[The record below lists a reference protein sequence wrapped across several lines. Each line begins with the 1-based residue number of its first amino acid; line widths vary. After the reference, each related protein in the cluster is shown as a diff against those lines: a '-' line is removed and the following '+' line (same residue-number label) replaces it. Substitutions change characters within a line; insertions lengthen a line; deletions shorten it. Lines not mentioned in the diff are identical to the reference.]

1 MALLKAKQLNIND
14 ITQNVL
20 NAFSGAYSLKF
31 NNLVESVNTFSTGYN
46 FPTPVI
52 NVIVT
57 FVNANS
63 VTLQWDTE
71 PLAISYTVY
80 LRPKS
85 DILDNIVVS
94 SITNTFVTISGLAQD
109 TIYEYYVSCNLS
121 FY

>member
-20 NAFSGAYSLKF
+20 NAFSGVYSLKF

-46 FPTPVI
+46 FPIPVI

-63 VTLQWDTE
+63 VTLQWDSE
-71 PLAISYTVY
+71 PLAVSYTVY
-80 LRPKS
+80 LRPKG
-85 DILDNIVVS
+85 DVLDNIVVS
-94 SITNTFVTISGLAQD
+94 SITNTFVTISGLTQD